1 MIAIID
7 YGMGNLRSV
16 QKALERLGYEARVT
30 DNVSEVLDAS
40 HVILPGVGAFGAAM
54 TNLGN
59 MKMLEPIR
67 KIAASGRPFLGICL
81 GMQLIL
87 SESEEQG
94 TFTGL
99 DIVPGRV
106 IKFFQ
111 PKDQN
116 ESTAALKVPHM
127 GWNSLQLR
135 NPGPLLRDTPEGA
148 MVYFVHSYYASPN
161 EDVAAATTPYGLDF
175 CSVIWKDNIM
185 ATQFH
190 PEKSGS
196 IGLAMLKNF
205 AEME

>member
-30 DNVSEVLDAS
+30 DSINDVLDAG

-54 TNLGN
+54 ENLYKLN
-59 MKMLEPIR
+59 LVEPIR
-67 KIAASGRPFLGICL
+67 KVASSGRPFLGICL

-99 DIVPGRV
+99 DIVPGKVLR
-106 IKFFQ
+106 FFQ
-111 PKDQN
+111 PEDQN
-116 ESTAALKVPHM
+116 EATSGLKVPHM
-127 GWNSLQLR
+127 GWNSLNLR

-148 MVYFVHSYYASPN
+148 MVYFVHSYYASPT
-161 EDVAAATTPYGLDF
+161 EDVAAATTGYGVDF
-175 CSVIWKDNIM
+175 CSVIWKDNVM

-190 PEKSGS
+190 PEKSGN

-205 AEME
+205 AEMK